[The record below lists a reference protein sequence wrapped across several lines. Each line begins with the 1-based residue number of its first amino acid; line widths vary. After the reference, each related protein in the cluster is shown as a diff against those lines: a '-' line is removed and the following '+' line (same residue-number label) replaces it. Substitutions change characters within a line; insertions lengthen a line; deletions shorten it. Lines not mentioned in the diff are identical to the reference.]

1 MKTVYG
7 VMEIDSSYVNNTV
20 LSRYARS
27 LYWISFPFDVNVRDI
42 FGFGTYGKHWILEY
56 YDGMGRA
63 KYGWWADSEPN
74 WKYITPSMKDTFVL
88 KANTGYVLALSLN
101 RMADGCTD
109 VWVKDVNTVYLYFP
123 SATELG
129 TIQNV
134 GTKVMDL
141 SQTGYKCEIDR
152 RTDKTSPDINKDRTI
167 ADSYWHCI
175 GVPSFAQNSLSG
187 TATSSTW
194 ASNIPY
200 VYEWSPVTNRLYVN
214 TYGSF
219 TFKPMHAYLVQY
231 DGTSITWTNVSNKP
245 SIVSRRKVEGAEA
258 DFYEWNLNLM
268 QGTEELDHTYVR
280 MTADENATDGFD
292 FGQDL
297 TKEISTGAN
306 IYTFSTYVPVA
317 GNCIPLDLN
326 TTKTI
331 QVGVKIA
338 SDGEYTF
345 AMPEGTD
352 GVGVVLIDNIAGT
365 RTNLALTDYTVN
377 LTAGTY
383 DGRFYLEIS
392 PIEQSPT
399 GIEQTG
405 SDRKDSVR
413 KVMVDGILYIVKDGR
428 IYDATGN
435 RVQ

>member
-1 MKTVYG
+1 
-7 VMEIDSSYVNNTV
+7 
-20 LSRYARS
+20 
-27 LYWISFPFDVNVRDI
+27 
-42 FGFGTYGKHWILEY
+42 
-56 YDGMGRA
+56 
-63 KYGWWADSEPN
+63 
-74 WKYITPSMKDTFVL
+74 
-88 KANTGYVLALSLN
+88 
-101 RMADGCTD
+101 
-109 VWVKDVNTVYLYFP
+109 
-123 SATELG
+123 
-129 TIQNV
+129 
-134 GTKVMDL
+134 MDL

-194 ASNIPY
+194 ASNIPF
-200 VYEWSPVTNRLYVN
+200 VYEWSPITNRLHVN
-214 TYGSF
+214 TSGSF
-219 TFKPMHAYLVQY
+219 TFVPMHAYLVQY

-245 SIVSRRKVEGAEA
+245 SDVVARHKVEGAEA

-268 QGTEELDHTYVR
+268 QGAEELDHTYVR

-338 SDGEYTF
+338 ADGEYTF
-345 AMPEGTD
+345 AMPEGTE

-365 RTNLALTDYTVN
+365 RTNLSLTDYTVN
-377 LTAGTY
+377 LTTGTY
-383 DGRFYLEIS
+383 DSRFLLEIS
-392 PIEQSPT
+392 PLAQTPT
-399 GIEQTG
+399 GIEQTS
-405 SDRKDSVR
+405 SDAKNGVR
-413 KVMVDGILYIVKDGR
+413 KVMVDGILYIVKEGR
-428 IYDATGN
+428 IFDATGN